1 MRQNENEKQINIYDK
16 RNSFSLQQN
25 KAVLV
30 TFRISKLREL
40 KNLGPWKLVEN
51 FPILGLHRH
60 K

>member
-1 MRQNENEKQINIYDK
+1 MRQNENEKQINIYGK
-16 RNSFSLQQN
+16 RNSLSLQQN

-51 FPILGLHRH
+51 FPILGLHHH